1 MATPSHVPPLPG
13 MGNRWTVPVGVCLC
27 DRDAAKSD
35 GSVSVVGDL
44 PVIFVFSLPCENGRS
59 RREGAA
65 GAFLR
70 NIAPS
75 LMRHAM
81 LGCLMPVSPMSY
93 NQHQFHDGMPAQVL
107 NNGQCSQDFQVINGV
122 KQSCVLAPV
131 LFKHDVL
138 NPVVTCLQ

>member
-70 NIAPS
+70 LQSHITSCLLDISNKMSHQYLKFNIS
-75 LMRHAM
+75 KETMGRMISERLRETDM
-81 LGCLMPVSPMSY
+81 
-93 NQHQFHDGMPAQVL
+93 N
-107 NNGQCSQDFQVINGV
+107 
-122 KQSCVLAPV
+122 
-131 LFKHDVL
+131 
-138 NPVVTCLQ
+138 